1 MKDSGV
7 EWIGEMPEAWEVIN
21 PKALFRL
28 RKEKAA
34 LGQRQLTS
42 SQQYGIVYQDE
53 YMKLT
58 GAKVVTVEKDF
69 EILKQVESGDFVISM
84 RSFQGGIEYSPYSGS
99 ISSAYV
105 MLIPNKNCVYSPFYK
120 WLLKSSEYIRALQ
133 STSNMVRDGQAMRYS
148 NFAQVRLIVLPMEEQ
163 RRIAN
168 YLDSKCAEID
178 KVVEQT
184 RATIEKYKKLKQA
197 IITDAVTK
205 GVRGP
210 RPMKPSGVEWI
221 GDIPVG
227 WYTSKAGRF
236 IASTQNGLTR
246 RDLSESSGDIVLKLR
261 NITPDGTIDYSAVTR
276 VKLSDAEKTAYT
288 LEKGDFLF
296 VRVNGSKSLVGKSA
310 IFDGSDEDVAYNDH
324 IIRVRLETN
333 YSRAYFK
340 WFLLSTP
347 GKTEIDMRT
356 STSAGQF
363 TISGQELRNIRLCVP
378 SEEEQK
384 EIAAYLDTKCAE
396 IDRIIEKKEQLIEEL
411 GSYKKSLIYEYVTGK
426 KEVTA

>member
-1 MKDSGV
+1 MKDRGV
-7 EWIGEMPEAWEVIN
+7 EWIGVIPEGWNTKRLSSLFDEVT
-21 PKALFRL
+21 
-28 RKEKAA
+28 EKV
-34 LGQRQLTS
+34 S
-42 SQQYGIVYQDE
+42 D
-53 YMKLT
+53 
-58 GAKVVTVEKDF
+58 KDF
-69 EILKQVESGDFVISM
+69 PPLSVTKQGILPQIEGVAKTDNGDNRKLVRIGDFVINS
-84 RSFQGGIEYSPYSGS
+84 RSDRKGSSG
-99 ISSAYV
+99 V
-105 MLIPNKNCVYSPFYK
+105 
-120 WLLKSSEYIRALQ
+120 SEYVGSVSLINIVFQPKEA
-133 STSNMVRDGQAMRYS
+133 VDMRYMHHLLRCCG
-148 NFAQVRLIVLPMEEQ
+148 FQEEFYRWGHGIVADLWTTNSSDAKNIILPTPSYEEQ
-163 RRIAN
+163 AHISCA
-168 YLDSKCAEID
+168 LDTKCTEID

-184 RATIEKYKKLKQA
+184 RATIEEYKKLKQA
-197 IITDAVTK
+197 IITEAVTK

-221 GDIPVG
+221 GDIPEE

-261 NITPDGTIDYSAVTR
+261 NITPEGTIDYSAVTR
-276 VKLSDAEKTAYT
+276 VKLSDVEKTAYT

-310 IFDGSDEDVAYNDH
+310 IFDGCDEIVAYNDH
-324 IIRVRLETN
+324 IIRVRLEPN
-333 YSRAYFK
+333 YSRSYFK

-378 SEEEQK
+378 SEEEQQ
-384 EIAAYLDTKCAE
+384 EISVYLDVKCAE